1 MINHEKV
8 FNHVINFL
16 QLQNYRILDVDT
28 NYICPIV
35 AIDEEAEVV
44 VFISLNVT
52 EGTKFPP
59 VNFIDSIQRAV
70 YEQGFF
76 DWINDHPDKDELV
89 NDVQV
94 RHDTIDLVVLP
105 GETKAMM
112 RHHVNDIRNVKPE

>member
-1 MINHEKV
+1 MINQDKV
-8 FNHVINFL
+8 FNHIINFL

-35 AIDEEAEVV
+35 AMDEEAEVV

-105 GETKAMM
+105 GEAKAMM
-112 RHHVNDIRNVKPE
+112 RHHVNDIGDVKPE